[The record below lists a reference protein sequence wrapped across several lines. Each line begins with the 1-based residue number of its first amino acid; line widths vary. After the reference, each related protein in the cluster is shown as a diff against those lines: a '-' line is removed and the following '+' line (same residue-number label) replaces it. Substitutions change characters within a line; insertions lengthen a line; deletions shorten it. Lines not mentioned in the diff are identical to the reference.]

1 MESNISDRKL
11 RKELSTIDLLFLS
24 LGGII
29 GSGWL
34 FAAFAA
40 AGVAGPASIIS
51 WIVGGIIVLFI
62 ALVYAELGAMI
73 PRSGAIVR
81 YGQMSH
87 GSLAGYLFG
96 WAYFLSAVSV
106 PPIEAI
112 AVVSYA
118 GSYSPGYGIDL
129 VGASGVLTFLGIVLA
144 SLLMVLFFFLNYFGI
159 KIMGKVNTGVTWW
172 KLIIPAGTVI
182 ILFATG
188 FNAVNFTVGAGF
200 VANGWANVFGAIA
213 TTGIVFSYLG
223 FRQAV
228 DYAGEA
234 KTPQKSVPIA
244 VVGSVLIGIVLYV
257 GLQIAFIGH
266 VSWADIGLA
275 PGNWAGF
282 FPATGVVPAQG
293 LVALGSAPFATLA
306 SSAGLVLLTY
316 LLYADAYV
324 SPSGTLN
331 VYLGT
336 SQRTLYG
343 LGTNGYY
350 SKALMKINEKSG
362 IPVLPLI
369 ASLVIGIIFFA
380 PFPSWYKLVGFI
392 SGSTVFTYI
401 VGGSALTTLRTHA
414 KELHRPFKL
423 PGSKILAPL
432 AFVGASL
439 IVYWS
444 GWPLVGYLAIAI
456 FLGIIVYLVF
466 LIAGH
471 SESNIFEANSVK
483 GGIWVVVYIIALVI
497 LSYLGEYGAGYIAFP
512 YDAIVV
518 IIVSVIFYIWSIKSG
533 FLTEEIDA
541 MIKNGT
547 QFVKEE

>member
-1 MESNISDRKL
+1 
-11 RKELSTIDLLFLS
+11 
-24 LGGII
+24 
-29 GSGWL
+29 
-34 FAAFAA
+34 
-40 AGVAGPASIIS
+40 
-51 WIVGGIIVLFI
+51 IVLFI

-118 GSYSPGYGIDL
+118 GSYSPQYGIDL
-129 VGASGVLTFLGIVLA
+129 VGTTGVLTFLGIVLA
-144 SLLMVLFFFLNYFGI
+144 ALLMVLFFFLNYFGI

-182 ILFATG
+182 ILFAVG
-188 FNAVNFTVGAGF
+188 FNAVNFNVGAGF

-266 VSWADIGLA
+266 VDWTAIGLK
-275 PGNWAGF
+275 PGDWAGLLTGSSSGL
-282 FPATGVVPAQG
+282 AT
-293 LVALGSAPFATLA
+293 LGAAPFATLA

-350 SKALMKINEKSG
+350 SKLLMKVNEKSG

-466 LIAGH
+466 LLGGH

-483 GGIWVVVYIIALVI
+483 GGIWVVVYIIVLVV
-497 LSYLGEYGAGYIAFP
+497 LSYLGEYGAGYIVFP
-512 YDAIVV
+512 YDVV
-518 IIVSVIFYIWSIKSG
+518 VVAVVSVFFYLWSIKSG